1 MPWTP
6 GASATSSP
14 SAELS
19 KNIRGQDNDLGIAE
33 EIADVEIMLEQLKV
47 IFDIRT
53 DVETVKQEK
62 LIRLD
67 RRTQEATKGM

>member
-1 MPWTP
+1 M
-6 GASATSSP
+6 
-14 SAELS
+14 
-19 KNIRGQDNDLGIAE
+19 
-33 EIADVEIMLEQLKV
+33 EIMLEQLKV

-67 RRTQEATKGM
+67 RRTQEATTGK